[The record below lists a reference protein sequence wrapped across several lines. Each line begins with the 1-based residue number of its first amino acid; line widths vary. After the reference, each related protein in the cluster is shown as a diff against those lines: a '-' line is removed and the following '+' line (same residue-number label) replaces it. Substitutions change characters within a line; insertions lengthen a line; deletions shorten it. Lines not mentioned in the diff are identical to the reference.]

1 MAAQPPSWTYYNL
14 YYLWNDLTEF
24 HEILQVVRR
33 VKAIVY
39 IIRVKRC
46 DQMHFLD
53 RCNQIHFCDRCDHMY
68 FRIHLVTQSE

>member
-1 MAAQPPSWTYYNL
+1 M
-14 YYLWNDLTEF
+14 DLLKSVISPERLDG
-24 HEILQVVRR
+24 IPQNCAGRR

-46 DQMHFLD
+46 DQIYFRDRCDQMHF
-53 RCNQIHFCDRCDHMY
+53 RDRCDHMY